1 MAEDCS
7 CRIPSSATDPDRD
20 DSSSHRL
27 PEDKEVD
34 KKEHSTHKTGN
45 NIKVYRDGR

>member
-1 MAEDCS
+1 MTEDGS
-7 CRIPSSATDPDRD
+7 FRIPSSATDPDRD

-34 KKEHSTHKTGN
+34 KKEH
-45 NIKVYRDGR
+45 

>member
-7 CRIPSSATDPDRD
+7 CRIPSSAIDPDRD
-20 DSSSHRL
+20 DSSSHWL

-34 KKEHSTHKTGN
+34 KKEQSTHKTGN
-45 NIKVYRDGR
+45 DIKVSRVGR